1 MDITQIIIIGGVVLL
16 AVCNLATLVW
26 VSLLHARLHKRPV
39 PKNYTIHLDGNKFF
53 ADIDTDEIKTLVHDK
68 LVTSTA
74 KAAKQFE
81 ESLSKTVPKLVADI
95 DEVNTKAMKEEFEK
109 YRANI
114 QALSAEAMQDQFQL
128 QQEVADHRKEL
139 MEALDKE
146 VVTQYKKRMGEFD
159 SRLSNVISSYI
170 IDTLG
175 QQADLGAQ
183 FPYLLSRL
191 EAQKEQIKKD
201 MLA

>member
-1 MDITQIIIIGGVVLL
+1 MDITQIVIVGGVLLL
-16 AVCNLATLVW
+16 ALSNLGTLIW
-26 VSLLHARLHKRPV
+26 VSVLYQKFHHRPT
-39 PKNYTIHLDGNKFF
+39 PKNYTIHLDGSKFF
-53 ADIDTDEIKTLVHDK
+53 ADIDTEEIKSLVHDK

-74 KAAKQFE
+74 KAAKEFE
-81 ESLSKTVPKLVADI
+81 EALSKTVPKLVSDI

-146 VVTQYKKRMGEFD
+146 IVMQYQKRMSEFD

-170 IDTLG
+170 IDSLG

-183 FPYLLSRL
+183 FPYILSTL